1 MKKPV
6 FLPAMLVIAALV
18 SACSTAPRTTSLLDQ
33 TRSDFVAAQNNPNVA
48 RYAPMEMQQATVAMD
63 QANAASNH
71 DDSAEKID
79 KLAYIAKD
87 KIALAREVTKQKE
100 AEAEIARTNRE
111 RDHMLLDQRTN
122 EADQAKIAAAQSQ
135 LTAQVALGEA
145 AAAQRRT
152 EDAQAHAAQLQAEL
166 ADLSAKQTDRGLVIT
181 LGDVL
186 FGTDQAHLN
195 PEGMHTAQKLADVLK
210 QNPQRTVL
218 VEGYTDSTGTV
229 SHNQELSERRA
240 DAVRTA
246 LQEMGVSGDRVTIHG
261 YGPQYPVAAN
271 DTSQNRQLNRRVE
284 IVMSDDNGKI
294 SQR

>member
-1 MKKPV
+1 MKKPAL
-6 FLPAMLVIAALV
+6 LPAMLVIAALV

-33 TRSDFVAAQNNPNVA
+33 TRSDYVAAQNNPNVA

-71 DDSAEKID
+71 DDSVEKID

-122 EADQAKIAAAQSQ
+122 EADQAKIVAAQSQ

-145 AAAQRRT
+145 AAAQRKT
-152 EDAQAHAAQLQAEL
+152 EEAQAHAAQLQAEL

-195 PEGMHTAQKLADVLK
+195 PDGMHTAQKLADVLK

-246 LQEMGVSGDRVTIHG
+246 LQEMGIAGDRVTIHG

-271 DTSQNRQLNRRVE
+271 DTSMNRQLNRRVE
-284 IVMSDDNGKI
+284 IVLSDDSGKI
-294 SQR
+294 LQR